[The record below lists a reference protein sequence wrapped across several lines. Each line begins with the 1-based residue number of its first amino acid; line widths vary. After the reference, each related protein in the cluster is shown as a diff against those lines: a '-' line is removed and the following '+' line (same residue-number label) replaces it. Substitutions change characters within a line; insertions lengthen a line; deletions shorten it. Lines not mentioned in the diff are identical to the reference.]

1 MASVFVQAGGQSQR
15 MGTNKALVPFLGEPL
30 IQRVI
35 RRVRPLAREIVIVTN
50 DPQPYL
56 ELGYPIVA
64 DRIPGLGALGG
75 LYTALSYA
83 RHPYVIVIAC
93 DMPFV
98 NSSLLLE
105 AQNRLVQGGWDAVLP
120 QSGEG
125 LEPFHAVYRRDTCL
139 PAVERALKRGERRMI
154 SWLPEVRWQAI
165 SWEEVKVIDP
175 QGVAFM
181 NVNTPEE
188 LANAEDLARTVYLE

>member
-1 MASVFVQAGGQSQR
+1 MVSVFIQAGGKSQR
-15 MGTNKALVPFLGEPL
+15 MGFNKALAPFLGRPL

-35 RRVRPLAREIVIVTN
+35 HRIHSLASEIVIVAN
-50 DPQPYL
+50 DPQLYL
-56 ELGYPIVA
+56 ELGYPMVA

-83 RHPYVIVIAC
+83 RYPYVIVIAC

-154 SWLPEVRWQAI
+154 SWLPEVRWQVI
-165 SWEEVKVIDP
+165 PWEEVKVIDP
-175 QGVAFM
+175 RGLAFM

-188 LANAEDLARTVYLE
+188 LAIAEDLARTVYLE

>member
-1 MASVFVQAGGQSQR
+1 